1 MMMQNFPGFTQN
13 RYQQILTSAETF
25 ITTHLPSYDEN
36 KTIAI
41 DLDFPKPWNPSTAT
55 LVLDVKFTQ
64 TDGKTK
70 LIDGDIPVNYLPF
83 SWFKMLKI
91 MVQNTTTPINNSED
105 GLREKCLFNMMY
117 DTTVDYRELVLA
129 DYLAVP
135 TITTTS
141 RRDNKVVYAKQDNVL
156 IRANTYSKR
165 LIKVDDLYRM
175 EIDLATND
183 KFFCIS
189 RLLDASL
196 KFRL

>member
-70 LIDGDIPVNYLPF
+70 LIDGDIPVNYIPF

-91 MVQNTTTPINNSED
+91 MVQDTTTPINNAED

-141 RRDNKVVYAKQDNVL
+141 RRDNKVVYA
-156 IRANTYSKR
+156 
-165 LIKVDDLYRM
+165 
-175 EIDLATND
+175 
-183 KFFCIS
+183 
-189 RLLDASL
+189 
-196 KFRL
+196 